1 MNLDFGFNIY
11 ERKKGTPA
19 SSNDARIIW
28 NSNRVLNH
36 HMLILGGS
44 GSGKTY
50 QLRTIINQLRKEDP
64 NVRFHIIDYHNDIT
78 IDNSSSIKFSEA
90 TQYGFNPLT
99 INDDKDY
106 GGVRKRVQSFLS
118 AINRTGRKLGTKQES
133 CLRNLLVDLYAAN
146 GFYADNPDS
155 WKLNDGLDKNR
166 KFPKKN
172 PTLSDALK
180 FAAFKLNALTLGS
193 SNKAMAALEQLNRT
207 VSRFYVKQKNLNKT
221 TNQDDFNQITQE
233 IEDLKTKCIE
243 EYGNYISNIKN
254 GNELNDLMKYDS
266 KDVLKSVV
274 ERLEN
279 LNSIGIFKN
288 EKPPFDESKN
298 VWRYE
303 IKALLQD
310 EKKLFVNFFLEQTFA
325 RLFQMGAIPDNQS
338 QRVREFI
345 VIDEADVYFS
355 DDPENILNI
364 IVKEGRKFGIGL
376 ICASQ
381 NPKHFSEDFMTNVST
396 KMVLAL
402 DETLWASTEKSFNLK
417 SGSLSYIVPQKTAY
431 VQIKNKGESKNN
443 FIPCL
448 L

>member
-1 MNLDFGFNIY
+1 M
-11 ERKKGTPA
+11 
-19 SSNDARIIW
+19 
-28 NSNRVLNH
+28 LN
-36 HMLILGGS
+36 
-44 GSGKTY
+44 K
-50 QLRTIINQLRKEDP
+50 
-64 NVRFHIIDYHNDIT
+64 
-78 IDNSSSIKFSEA
+78 
-90 TQYGFNPLT
+90 
-99 INDDKDY
+99 
-106 GGVRKRVQSFLS
+106 
-118 AINRTGRKLGTKQES
+118 
-133 CLRNLLVDLYAAN
+133 
-146 GFYADNPDS
+146 
-155 WKLNDGLDKNR
+155 
-166 KFPKKN
+166 
-172 PTLSDALK
+172 
-180 FAAFKLNALTLGS
+180 
-193 SNKAMAALEQLNRT
+193 
-207 VSRFYVKQKNLNKT
+207 KNLNKT

-288 EKPPFDESKN
+288 ERPPFDETKN